1 MNAQPPPFFSVIL
14 PTYNRPQLLLTA
26 LESIRTQGVD
36 GIEVV
41 VVDDCSG
48 VPYPELRLLDASVRY
63 FRLSKNSGVSAA
75 RNYGVSQATAD
86 WLVFLDDDDR
96 LAPGYLQ
103 LLKQHIEQ
111 DVGRNYGFY
120 WSSVSILGDGQST
133 RTRHWP
139 TRFKSREDLFSHA
152 ISIGASFGF
161 AVRRQLFLDVGGF
174 DPRFP
179 VAEDVELVTK
189 LLAHEALPGYL
200 PYVGTIKNERHLERL
215 SSSPA
220 LYSREN
226 IYERLMAMHAGFFRN
241 YPACQRSIL
250 LWSAAVHRISGS
262 FRKELGNLRDL
273 WRLGFRHAVLH
284 YLFTRRKTFRDLGF
298 SSDR

>member
-1 MNAQPPPFFSVIL
+1 MQPPPFFSVIL

-26 LESIRTQGVD
+26 LESIRTQGVQ

-41 VVDDCSG
+41 VVDDSSH
-48 VPYPELRLLDASVRY
+48 VPYPDLPLSDASVKY
-63 FRLSKNSGVSAA
+63 SRLSKNSGVSAA
-75 RNYGVSQATAD
+75 RNFGVTQATAD
-86 WLVFLDDDDR
+86 WLVFLDDDDQ

-120 WSSVSILGDGQST
+120 WSSVSILGAGESTKT
-133 RTRHWP
+133 RTWP
-139 TRFKSREDLFSHA
+139 THYKSREDLFSHA

-174 DPRFP
+174 DAQFP

-215 SSSPA
+215 SSSPG

-226 IYERLMAMHAGFFRN
+226 IYERLMTMHADFFRN
-241 YPACQRSIL
+241 YPACQRSLL
-250 LWSAAVHRISGS
+250 LWSAAVHRLSGA
-262 FRKELGNLRDL
+262 FRKELRNLKDL
-273 WRLGFRHAVLH
+273 WRLGFRRELVI
-284 YLFTRRKTFRDLGF
+284 YLLNRGKTFRELGF
-298 SSDR
+298 STNG